1 MTAGATWTT
10 RGQLRADLAG
20 RLNDYVPLEW
30 NVAGSATPPAS
41 NVTFYDAVGLAVP
54 TSSYVGRQAI
64 VTAGNPANVGQV
76 RRVVANTA
84 DGSYGGAMV
93 LSTSLPQPLGPGT
106 RIELYDKQSVGVRVE
121 QYHAAINRAI
131 RTAGDGALIPDQFEV
146 APTPEGEWRLSI
158 VLPDDWLY
166 VDTVSVPRTWGADG
180 TKWLDA
186 KRAARPGESGWDLR
200 RLDDGTAVVD
210 LVSGL
215 AWRWDYAGTGD
226 YPATVRVS
234 GSRRHP
240 ALDYETDATPV
251 DYEWLVER
259 ALSDLLMA
267 NADQR
272 SDRQQWERQ
281 GYVRE
286 EAARN
291 LRGAGA
297 LRTTMRRNSRRIPG
311 R

>member
-10 RGQLRADLAG
+10 RAQLRADLAG

-30 NVAGSATPPAS
+30 NVSGVTAPPPS
-41 NVTFYDAVGLAVP
+41 NITFYDAIGLSVP
-54 TSSYVGRQAI
+54 GGVYVGRQAV

-76 RRVVANTA
+76 RRVVGNTP
-84 DGSYGGAMV
+84 DGSYGGALV
-93 LSTSLPQPLGPGT
+93 LSTPLPQPMGPNT
-106 RIELYDKQSVGVRVE
+106 RIELYDKQTVGVRVE

-131 RTAGDGALIPDQFEV
+131 RAAGDGGLIPDQFE
-146 APTPEGEWRLSI
+146 ATPTREGDYHISI

-166 VDTVSVPRTWGADG
+166 VDTVSVPRTWGPDG
-180 TKWLDA
+180 MRWNDSP
-186 KRAARPGESGWDLR
+186 RGNRPGQSGWVLR
-200 RLDDGTAVVD
+200 MLDDGTAVVD
-210 LVSGL
+210 LVSGPS
-215 AWRWDYAGTGD
+215 WRWDMAGWGD
-226 YPATVRVS
+226 SPATVRIS
-234 GSRRHP
+234 GMKRHP
-240 ALDYETDATPV
+240 VLERETDATPV
-251 DYEWLVER
+251 DYEWIVER

-286 EAARN
+286 ETARN

-297 LRTTMRRNSRRIPG
+297 LRIQTRRNARRIPG